1 MVTSLKQATLP
12 LLRYKLGDLVDHIP
26 SECRCGSSYP
36 RVKVNGRVGDTFT
49 IFGSDF
55 HYESLLQSLYRDQN
69 EIGFMQISITR
80 TDRDVLTIVVPE
92 EQRVN
97 EKFLKQ
103 SLLREQMELDFLIA
117 SRFADLQFMYV
128 DQEYFQSARKMKLVT
143 DQRPTL

>member
-1 MVTSLKQATLP
+1 M
-12 LLRYKLGDLVDHIP
+12 
-26 SECRCGSSYP
+26 
-36 RVKVNGRVGDTFT
+36 
-49 IFGSDF
+49 
-55 HYESLLQSLYRDQN
+55 YRDQN

-128 DQEYFQSARKMKLVT
+128 DQEYFQSASKMNLVT

>member
-1 MVTSLKQATLP
+1 M
-12 LLRYKLGDLVDHIP
+12 
-26 SECRCGSSYP
+26 
-36 RVKVNGRVGDTFT
+36 
-49 IFGSDF
+49 
-55 HYESLLQSLYRDQN
+55 YRDQN